1 MNDLDIS
8 KNAIMLPITEIGKKI
23 NLEEDDIE
31 LYGKYKG
38 KIKNHTKSKDG
49 KLILVTAISPSP
61 YGEGKTTVT
70 IGLNDAIN
78 TMEYKSI
85 VSLREP
91 SRGPVFG
98 FKGCATGGGYSQA
111 NPMADINLRLNGDI
125 DAITSANNLLCAA
138 VDNHI
143 YNGNKLNIKK
153 VSVKRCLDV
162 NDRSLREV
170 EINNKKTT
178 FTITAA
184 SEIMAIFTLANDFN
198 DLHNR
203 LKNIIV
209 GYNDKEEPIYAKDLN
224 IDDSLAVILKEAF
237 HPNLVQSLENN
248 PIIIH
253 GGPFANIAHGCSS
266 IMATKIGLDISDYVI
281 TEAGFGSDLG
291 AEKFYNIKC
300 KIANI
305 KPDVT
310 VLVVTTKALKYHA
323 GIKKEDI
330 LKKHHRELK
339 KGLKNLEAHIKIL
352 KQFQNNIIV
361 TLNKYSTDTKI
372 EIKSIRDLC
381 KKQKVAFEICES
393 YTLGGKGSIKLAKKV
408 IELSKKEN
416 DFNYLYDNNLTTK
429 EKIESICKNI
439 YNNSNIIYEDNI
451 ENQMKDLDKY
461 NYPICIAKKQY
472 KISED
477 EIKVNKIEVLN
488 GAKMI
493 VVYLNDIITM
503 PGLPEN
509 PNYELIKIDE
519 DGNIRGLS

>member
-8 KNAIMLPITEIGKKI
+8 RDAIMLPIIEIGKKI
-23 NLEEDDIE
+23 NLDEDDLE

-38 KIKNHTKSKDG
+38 KIKKYTPSKKG

-70 IGLNDAIN
+70 IGLSDAIN
-78 TMEYKSI
+78 TTEYKSV

-111 NPMADINLRLNGDI
+111 IPMSDINLRLNGDI

-143 YNGNKLNIKK
+143 YNGNKLNIMKIA
-153 VSVKRCLDV
+153 VKRCLDV

-184 SEIMAIFTLANDFN
+184 SEMMAIFTLAKDLD

-203 LKNIIV
+203 LKDIIV
-209 GYNDKEEPIYAKDLN
+209 GYDNKNNPIYAKDLK
-224 IDDSLAVILKEAF
+224 IDDALTVILKEAF
-237 HPNLVQSLENN
+237 YPNLVQSLENN

-266 IMATKIGLDISDYVI
+266 VIATKLALELSDFVI

-291 AEKFYNIKC
+291 AEKFYDIKC
-300 KIANI
+300 KTADI

-310 VLVVTTKALKYHA
+310 VLVVTTKALKFHA

-330 LKKHHRELK
+330 LNKHPKEFK
-339 KGLKNLEAHIKIL
+339 KGLKNLKEHIGIL
-352 KQFQNNIIV
+352 KTFQSNIVV
-361 TLNKYSTDTKI
+361 TLNKYKTDTKM
-372 EIKSIRDLC
+372 EIKQIRDIC
-381 KKQKVAFEICES
+381 KKYKVPFEICES
-393 YTLGGKGSIKLAKKV
+393 YSLGSKGTIKLAKKV
-408 IELSKKEN
+408 IELSKN
-416 DFNYLYDNNLTTK
+416 DNEFNYLYDNNLNTK
-429 EKIESICKNI
+429 DKIEVICKKI
-439 YNNSNIIYEDNI
+439 YNNSNIIYKEEVNDLM
-451 ENQMKDLDKY
+451 EELDKY

-472 KISED
+472 KISEE
-477 EIKVNKIEVLN
+477 EIHVNKIEVLN

-493 VVYLNDIITM
+493 IVYLNDIITM

-509 PNYELIKIDE
+509 PNYEIIKIDE
-519 DGNIRGLS
+519 NGDIRGLA

>member
-8 KNAIMLPITEIGKKI
+8 KDAIMLPIKEIGKKI

-31 LYGKYKG
+31 SYGNYKG
-38 KIKNHTKSKDG
+38 KIKKHTPSKEG

-61 YGEGKTTVT
+61 YGEGKTTIT
-70 IGLNDAIN
+70 IGLSDAIN
-78 TMEYKSI
+78 TTEYKSV

-111 NPMADINLRLNGDI
+111 NPMEDINLRLNGDI
-125 DAITSANNLLCAA
+125 DCITSANNLLCAA

-143 YNGNKLNIKK
+143 FNGNKLKIEK
-153 VSVKRCLDV
+153 VAVKRCLDV

-170 EINNKKTT
+170 EINNRKTT

-184 SEIMAIFTLANDFN
+184 SEIMAIFTLAKNLD

-203 LKNIIV
+203 LKEIIV
-209 GYNDKEEPIYAKDLN
+209 GYNDKNQPVYAKELN
-224 IDDSLAVILKEAF
+224 IDDALTVILKEAF
-237 HPNLVQSLENN
+237 YPNLVQSLENN

-266 IMATKIGLDISDYVI
+266 VVATKLGLEIADYVV

-291 AEKFYNIKC
+291 AEKFYDIKC
-300 KIANI
+300 KTADI

-310 VLVVTTKALKYHA
+310 VLVVTLKALKFHG

-330 LKKHHRELK
+330 LNKHPKELK
-339 KGLKNLEAHIKIL
+339 KGLKNLSDHIKIL
-352 KQFQNNIIV
+352 KNFQGNIIV
-361 TLNKYSTDTKI
+361 TLNKYKTDTKT
-372 EIKSIRDLC
+372 EIKQIRDIC
-381 KKQKVAFEICES
+381 KKHKVPFEISES
-393 YTLGGKGSIKLAKKV
+393 YSLGGKGTIKLAKKV
-408 IELSKKEN
+408 IELSKKDNE
-416 DFNYLYDNNLTTK
+416 FRYLYDNQLTTK
-429 EKIESICKNI
+429 EKIELICNNI
-439 YNNSNIIYEDNI
+439 YNNSNIIYDNDL
-451 ENQMKDLDKY
+451 KDLLNEFDKY

-472 KISED
+472 KISE
-477 EIKVNKIEVLN
+477 EKIHINKIEILN

-503 PGLPEN
+503 PGLPES
-509 PNYELIKIDE
+509 PNYELIKID
-519 DGNIRGLS
+519 DNGDVRGLA